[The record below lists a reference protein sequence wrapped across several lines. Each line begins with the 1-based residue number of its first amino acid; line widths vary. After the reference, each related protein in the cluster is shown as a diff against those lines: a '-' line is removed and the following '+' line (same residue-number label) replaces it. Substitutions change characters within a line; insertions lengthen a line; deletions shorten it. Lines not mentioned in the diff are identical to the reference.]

1 MVARLAKLSLKG
13 RFGISDS
20 DLGAILR
27 FPPHLFVT
35 ALAILTYAPL
45 YVRVFEDCVQTW
57 FR

>member
-27 FPPHLFVT
+27 FIPPFVRHS
-35 ALAILTYAPL
+35 ACHSDLCPPYL
-45 YVRVFEDCVQTW
+45 
-57 FR
+57 